1 MSEVKYTTTHEW
13 IEVINSEGIVGI
25 TERAQQ
31 AYGDIVFVEL
41 PLVGDELEQEDTI
54 GRIEVADGG
63 TFPVYAPVTGEI
75 IEVNFALED
84 NPDLINRSPEGD
96 GWICKMSIEGPREL
110 DILMGSDEY
119 EEYEEE
125 DELDDDEYVGET
137 DFYDEEEN

>member
-1 MSEVKYTTTHEW
+1 MNEVKYTTTHEW
-13 IEVINSEGIVGI
+13 IEVINSKGIVGI

-63 TFPVYAPVTGEI
+63 TFPVFAPVTGEI
-75 IEVNFALED
+75 IEVNSALED
-84 NPDLINRSPEGD
+84 DPDLINRSPEGD
-96 GWICKMSIEGPREL
+96 GWICRMSIEGPREL
-110 DILMGSDEY
+110 DILMGPEEY

-125 DELDDDEYVGET
+125 NELDDDEYVGET

>member
-13 IEVINSEGIVGI
+13 IEVVNSEGIVGI

-31 AYGDIVFVEL
+31 AYGDVVFVEL

-110 DILMGSDEY
+110 DILMVSDQY

>member
-1 MSEVKYTTTHEW
+1 VSEVKYTTTHEW
-13 IEVINSEGIVGI
+13 IEVINSEGVVGI

-41 PLVGDELEQEDTI
+41 PLVGDELEQEDTF

-75 IEVNFALED
+75 IEVNVALED

-137 DFYDEEEN
+137 DFYDEQEN

>member
-13 IEVINSEGIVGI
+13 IEIINSEGIVGI

-54 GRIEVADGG
+54 CRIEVADGG

-75 IEVNFALED
+75 IKVNFALED
-84 NPDLINRSPEGD
+84 DPDLINRSPEGD
-96 GWICKMSIEGPREL
+96 GWICNMSIEGPREL

-119 EEYEEE
+119 KEYEEE

>member
-1 MSEVKYTTTHEW
+1 MSEIKYTTTHEW
-13 IEVINSEGIVGI
+13 IEIIDSEGIVGI

-31 AYGDIVFVEL
+31 TYGSIVFVEL

-84 NPDLINRSPEGD
+84 DPDLINRSPEGD
-96 GWICKMSIEGPREL
+96 GWICRMSIEGPREL
-110 DILMGSDEY
+110 DILMGPDEY

-125 DELDDDEYVGET
+125 NELDDDEYVGET

>member
-41 PLVGDELEQEDTI
+41 PLVGDEFEQEDTI

-75 IEVNFALED
+75 IEVNFLLED
-84 NPDLINRSPEGD
+84 DPDLINRSPEGD

-110 DILMGSDEY
+110 DILMGPDKY

-125 DELDDDEYVGET
+125 EELDDDEYVGET

>member
-13 IEVINSEGIVGI
+13 IEVINSEGVVGI

-41 PLVGDELEQEDTI
+41 PLVGDELEQEDTF

-75 IEVNFALED
+75 TETNAALED
-84 NPDLINRSPEGD
+84 DPDLINRSPEGD

-110 DILMGSDEY
+110 DILMGPDEY

-125 DELDDDEYVGET
+125 DELDDDEYVAET

>member
-13 IEVINSEGIVGI
+13 IEVINSEGLVGI

-41 PLVGDELEQEDTI
+41 PLVGDEFEQEDTI

-63 TFPVYAPVTGEI
+63 TFPVFAPVTGEI
-75 IEVNFALED
+75 IEVNFLLED
-84 NPDLINRSPEGD
+84 DPDLINRSPEGD

-110 DILMGSDEY
+110 DILMGHDKY

-125 DELDDDEYVGET
+125 EELDDDEYVGET

>member
-1 MSEVKYTTTHEW
+1 MSEVKYTATHEW
-13 IEVINSEGIVGI
+13 IEVINSEGVVGI

-41 PLVGDELEQEDTI
+41 PLVGDELEQEDTF

-75 IEVNFALED
+75 TEVNAALED
-84 NPDLINRSPEGD
+84 DPDLINRSPEGD

-110 DILMGSDEY
+110 DILMGPDEY

-125 DELDDDEYVGET
+125 DELDDDEYVAET